1 MPLNLPIIPILL
13 AALLLQGCGALV
25 VGGAATGVSV
35 IHDRRSAGVV
45 IDDQNIEIKA
55 INDLLS
61 DSELSG
67 RSNVSAT
74 SYNRVVLLTGQADNA
89 SLRQRAQSIVSRIT
103 PVKRVVNEIA
113 VGPSVSLTR
122 QGQDSWITSKVKLE
136 LLEIDI
142 DSFDASRV
150 KVVTENG
157 VVFLMGLVTQAE
169 AAAAV
174 EKARWVDGVAKVVK
188 VFEYI

>member
-1 MPLNLPIIPILL
+1 MPFNTPVIPILL

-55 INDLLS
+55 INELMS
-61 DSELSG
+61 DSELSD

-74 SYNRVVLLTGQADNA
+74 SYNQVVLLTGQADTA
-89 SLRQRAQSIVSRIT
+89 ALRQRAQSIVGRIT

-122 QGQDSWITSKVKLE
+122 KGKDSWITSKVKLE

>member
-122 QGQDSWITSKVKLE
+122 KGKDSWITSKVKLE

-142 DSFDASRV
+142 ESFDASRV